1 MNCLLI
7 KGKWRRKGTMK
18 KRILS
23 FVISIMI
30 LSGVSITSIQN
41 VEASDNEIRKVDGSY
56 LIDADSSSGTSED
69 SLTRGKHMM
78 TGECSISKAGTKRVY
93 AFGATTANHDV
104 DYLAV
109 IIYVDRYLE
118 EEDAWGQVD
127 WFMEEAT
134 DDYFVYAGKTIT
146 VDRGYYYRVHADHI
160 VQKGDDP
167 MEETFSFTDGILVP

>member
-1 MNCLLI
+1 M
-7 KGKWRRKGTMK
+7 R

-23 FVISIMI
+23 LF
-30 LSGVSITSIQN
+30 LSGALLCGFITVSMADVKAANSEEQ
-41 VEASDNEIRKVDGSY
+41 KVDGSY
-56 LIDADSSSGTSED
+56 LTLEDSSVGISPD
-69 SLTRGKHMM
+69 SMTRGKHMM

-167 MEETFSFTDGILVP
+167 MEETFSATNGILVP

>member
-1 MNCLLI
+1 
-7 KGKWRRKGTMK
+7 
-18 KRILS
+18 
-23 FVISIMI
+23 
-30 LSGVSITSIQN
+30 
-41 VEASDNEIRKVDGSY
+41 
-56 LIDADSSSGTSED
+56 
-69 SLTRGKHMM
+69 MM

-109 IIYVDRYLE
+109 IVYVDRYLE

-127 WFMEEAT
+127 WFMEDT

-146 VDRGYYYRVHADHI
+146 VDRGYYYRVHADHF

-167 MEETFSFTDGILVP
+167 MEETFSFTDGIMVP

>member
-1 MNCLLI
+1 
-7 KGKWRRKGTMK
+7 MK

-23 FVISIMI
+23 FAISFMI
-30 LSGVSITSIQN
+30 LCGVSMASKEDVKALN
-41 VEASDNEIRKVDGSY
+41 NEAKKVDGSY
-56 LIDADSSSGTSED
+56 LIIAESSSGTTED
-69 SLTRGKHMM
+69 SLTKGKHMM

-109 IIYVDRYLE
+109 IVYVDRYLE

-127 WFMEEAT
+127 WFIEEAT

-167 MEETFSFTDGILVP
+167 MEETFSATNGILVP